1 MKAFDVIVNHI
12 HNFHVIVKD
21 ISIINSLLANIS
33 YGTYK
38 IKAIISEILPNKADF
53 VSKTKMIVGN
63 MLEIINIR
71 NEIKSNTK
79 IIATISSVEKFPTT
93 EIKSKNKIEVALY
106 SRESISNEL
115 KSKLSIILDPTIGY
129 FRKLVEFD
137 SLTLS
142 EIDSLSLDEMDYIVM
157 MMSSDVNTDI

>member
-38 IKAIISEILPNKADF
+38 IKAVISEILPNKVDF
-53 VSKTKMIVGN
+53 VSKTKMIIGN
-63 MLEIINIR
+63 MLEIINVR

-93 EIKSKNKIEVALY
+93 EMKSINKIEAALY
-106 SRESISNEL
+106 SRESISNEF

-142 EIDSLSLDEMDYIVM
+142 EIDNLSLDEMDYIVM
-157 MMSSDVNTDI
+157 MMSSDMNADI